1 MFTRTMFCELCAEKH
16 RPQEGQFFVL
26 YGKDHNTFYKHRVDK
41 HVHVHDMG
49 YTPHLISVLGHD
61 NGTVRLEVTCSMNGC
76 GVQFGKQIDDTHQ
89 QIIFLRTRNIEL
101 PEKEFKSLYEF
112 KNNGY
117 EI

>member
-1 MFTRTMFCELCAEKH
+1 MFTRTMFCERCAEKH

-26 YGKDHNTFYKHRVDK
+26 FGHDHQTYYKHRVDK

-49 YTPHLISVLGHD
+49 YTPHLINVLGH
-61 NGTVRLEVTCSMNGC
+61 NKGIVRLEVICCMAGC
-76 GVQFGKQIDDTHQ
+76 GLMFGVQTDETHQ
-89 QIIFLRTRNIEL
+89 QIIFLKTKTIEI
-101 PEKEFKSLYEF
+101 PEKDFKALYEF